1 MAFQKL
7 KFWDI
12 FRHRGSIF
20 EKLGKK
26 GVFDHGWNT
35 FLATKDVGTLWVPK
49 GGEAG
54 ELSQLEALQPI
65 GGQAQDLEAAHAGQP
80 ILTCTTCT

>member
-1 MAFQKL
+1 MRVL
-7 KFWDI
+7 
-12 FRHRGSIF
+12 F

-26 GVFDHGWNT
+26 GVFDHGRNT
-35 FLATKDVGTLWVPK
+35 FFGHCFWPLFLATKDVGTLYVPE

-54 ELSQLEALQPI
+54 ELSKLEALQPI

-80 ILTCTTCT
+80 ILTCTKCT